1 MIVRALISQGVP
13 TNIEKTVHS
22 EQDLSAWYP
31 RIQGVRFNH
40 VVSATSHQLNSSYLS
55 NEIDRLVLRTIRSN
69 ADLIITTG
77 KTVIAENLGASRYAP
92 LLILTRQ
99 ERIFARATSQ
109 PSAQPVFITSSF
121 GAYENPSV
129 SPIGQTSGDLATW
142 VSNFL
147 SGFESIVLESGLSVA
162 LELQEILDEI
172 CLTVTGASDLNQAK
186 ELAEL
191 FLKQFKG
198 GKSMVHLL
206 EVDGTY
212 FFRCGLSPES

>member
-1 MIVRALISQGVP
+1 MRFRALISKGVP

-40 VVSATSHQLNSSYLS
+40 VVSANSDQLNSNDLS
-55 NEIDRLVLRTIRSN
+55 NEIDRFVLQAIRSN

-77 KTVIAENLGASRYAP
+77 KTVIAENLGASKYAP
-92 LLILTRQ
+92 LLILTKQ
-99 ERIFARATSQ
+99 ERIFARATNQ

-121 GAYENPSV
+121 GDYGNPLV
-129 SPIGQTSGDLATW
+129 SPIGQTSGDLASW
-142 VSNFL
+142 ISNFT

-162 LELQEILDEI
+162 LEVQEIIDEI
-172 CLTVTGASDLNQAK
+172 CLSVTGASDLNQAK

-191 FLKQFKG
+191 FLKQFQG
-198 GKSMVHLL
+198 RQRTVHLL

-212 FFRCGLSPES
+212 FFRCELSPEN